1 MSNQSASNKYWIWS
15 RRRILF
21 IIIALALSTL
31 MFAYPFWRISGWLN
45 LPLWLA
51 IAITLTGFSSQ
62 IVARFILR
70 NKTDAIAYFVRRS
83 ADLLLGIGPF
93 LLIATLL
100 TELLIGLFDI
110 PTLAAAYTI
119 ITLCLFAGLYGV
131 LKARTPEI
139 VKVALNSAKLKTPIR
154 FVQISDVHIGSRSER
169 FLERVMQQV
178 VNQQPEFLCITGDF
192 IDQPDISVTQL
203 ESLSWFKGPIYFCI
217 GNHERYE
224 DLDEIVTRLES
235 LNVQVL
241 RNKSVSKNGLQFIGI
256 DDMEHI
262 SQVATQLPN
271 FDIQHN
277 HFVILLY
284 HRPHG
289 LEAAA
294 EHGIDLMLS
303 GHTHNGQII
312 PFNFAVKKIYRR
324 VKGLHE
330 YGKTL
335 LYVNEGTGT
344 WGPAMRLGTRSEITL
359 FEVNPTSIH

>member
-1 MSNQSASNKYWIWS
+1 MSSHSHSKRTVWT

-21 IIIALALSTL
+21 ITVVLVISAL
-31 MFAYPFWRISGWLN
+31 MFAYPVWHISQWLK
-45 LPLWLA
+45 LPNWLS
-51 IAITLTGFSSQ
+51 ILFTLGTFSSQ
-62 IVARFILR
+62 IISRIVLR
-70 NKTDAIAYFVRRS
+70 NRTDSIAYFLRRG
-83 ADLLLGIGPF
+83 ADLLLGIGPL
-93 LLIATLL
+93 LLITTLL
-100 TELLIGLFDI
+100 ADILISWFNAPAFILARLI
-110 PTLAAAYTI
+110 MAVCTLAG
-119 ITLCLFAGLYGV
+119 FYGV
-131 LKARTPEI
+131 LKARNPE
-139 VKVALNSAKLKTPIR
+139 VVNVALNSPKLKSPIR
-154 FVQISDVHIGSRSER
+154 FAQISDVHIGSRSKL

-192 IDQPDISVTQL
+192 IDQPNISADQL
-203 ESLSWFKGPIYFCI
+203 KSLNSYNGPIYFCI

-224 DLDEIVTRLES
+224 DLDAIVRRLES

-241 RNKSVSKNGLQFIGI
+241 RNKSVSKNGIQFIGI

-277 HFVILLY
+277 HYVILLY

-294 EHGIDLMLS
+294 EHGVDLMLS

-312 PFNFAVKKIYRR
+312 PFNFAVKKIFTRA
-324 VKGLHE
+324 KGLHE
-330 YGKTL
+330 YDKAL

-359 FEVNPTSIH
+359 FEISPASIS